1 MNKYFKNPQIL
12 TSFVFNPINSN
23 DVTIKQKWENINE
36 REKKKYKSYISRI
49 TLQNYLI
56 TLLIIKLKLFLK
68 TIKY

>member
-36 REKKKYKSYISRI
+36 REKKNINL
-49 TLQNYLI
+49 TLVE
-56 TLLIIKLKLFLK
+56 
-68 TIKY
+68 